1 LIISIST
8 SIFANQWCAAGFF
21 ACEQTAWDIFM
32 GDWDNLDWTG
42 YMDALDDCIVGEMAC
57 NAR

>member
-1 LIISIST
+1 MST